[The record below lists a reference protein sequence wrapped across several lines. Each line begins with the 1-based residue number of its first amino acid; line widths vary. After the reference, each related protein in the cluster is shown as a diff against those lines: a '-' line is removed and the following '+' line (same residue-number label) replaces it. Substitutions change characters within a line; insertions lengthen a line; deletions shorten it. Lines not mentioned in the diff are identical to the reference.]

1 MDNFN
6 EKKDNAVTLAA
17 PPYGLWLVA
26 VPNARTHAAQL
37 PITSVIQILFFE
49 HRLSV
54 VQFSLRGDSPP
65 QKKMCGALTWT
76 CYMFA
81 TKAPQDTMG
90 FTYSWIEIPQN
101 WAMGTVGDCDDIDDK
116 RPHGIVCGLLT
127 LKPW

>member
-37 PITSVIQILFFE
+37 PITSVIQILFFD

-81 TKAPQDTMG
+81 TTAPQDTMG
-90 FTYSWIEIPQN
+90 FTLGLKFPKTGEWGL
-101 WAMGTVGDCDDIDDK
+101 WV
-116 RPHGIVCGLLT
+116 IVMILMIKGPTELFVVY
-127 LKPW
+127 